1 MKKVLIGLIIT
12 LAASLSAAEH
22 EVKMLNFGD
31 GGSMIFEPGFL
42 KVNKGDTIHFKSVDL
57 AHNSES
63 VEGLI
68 PAGASPWKG
77 EINENIHKEVKCAE

>member
-1 MKKVLIGLIIT
+1 MKKVLIGLIMT

-42 KVNKGDTIHFKSVDL
+42 KVNKGDTINFKSVDL

-68 PAGASPWKG
+68 PDGASPWK
-77 EINENIHKEVKCAE
+77 VKLMKTLALP

>member
-1 MKKVLIGLIIT
+1 MKKLFIGAIMAVALNI
-12 LAASLSAAEH
+12 SAAEH

-77 EINENIHKEVKCAE
+77 EINENISVKKS